1 MWKNTKS
8 DSVWLTSY
16 ILQLL
21 SDAREFIEVDEK
33 LIEDSIKYLEWK
45 QGIDGS
51 FDDKNVGNYRNLVPA
66 LSKTYLTSF
75 VALGLIKNY
84 SVTKSSVDKAVNYL
98 INQSN
103 NMEYDYDL
111 IIAAYALTLANKK
124 YEADKLFKKIKR
136 NYKTVTHPDKEAMF
150 IEIASY
156 DTLLNLHKNNIMEA
170 LEAVKWLINH
180 RVKNGGFPS
189 SFDSYMGL
197 NAIASFLIQS
207 GSVDGTGASLD
218 ISTNNGMQT
227 LDVNNV
233 LDIAKKELM
242 GLENNTEVNLQFN
255 GNGLIYANFW
265 YQYAVIK
272 PTIVQ
277 NFYPANATI
286 EILTQNENVMDI
298 TLKSKTNSTMVVM
311 EVSLPSGFIYLP
323 GNHSKNVKVKNNTN
337 YTKHSCLLKC
347 F

>member
-1 MWKNTKS
+1 MWKNTNS
-8 DSVWLTSY
+8 DSVWLTAY

-45 QGIDGS
+45 QGSDGS

-75 VALGLIKNY
+75 VSLALLKNY
-84 SVTKSSVDKAVNYL
+84 SVTKNSVDRAVNYL

-103 NMEYDYDL
+103 NMEFDYDRL
-111 IIAAYALTLANKK
+111 IAAYTLTLANKTN
-124 YEADKLFKKIKR
+124 EADKLFKKIQH

-156 DTLLNLHKNNIMEA
+156 DTLLNLHKNNIPEA
-170 LEAVKWLINH
+170 LETVKWLINH
-180 RVKNGGFPS
+180 RVKNGEFPS

-197 NAIASFLIQS
+197 NAIASYLIQS
-207 GSVDGTGASLD
+207 GSVDGTRASLD
-218 ISTNNGMQT
+218 ISTNNEVQT
-227 LDVNNV
+227 LDVKNV
-233 LDIAKKELM
+233 LDIAKKELI
-242 GLENNTEVNLQFN
+242 GLISNSEVNLQFE
-255 GNGLIYANFW
+255 GNGLIYVNFW
-265 YQYAVIK
+265 YQYAVTK

-277 NFYPANATI
+277 KFYPANATI

-323 GNHSKNVKVKNNTN
+323 GNHSRNVKVNNYTN
-337 YTKHSCLLKC
+337 YTKHSCLLKY